1 MRILPLL
8 IVGAVVFYSC
18 DKKESSAE
26 ETQEITVSTGDSDN
40 VLEDTI
46 SANASTEI
54 IEVDQNFV
62 PSKVPIA
69 TPFPAGISKS
79 NGEPA
84 LNPAHGQP
92 YHRCEIAVGAPL
104 NSAPQQN
111 PAPQAVAPQQNSVNN
126 NININPVFPSPVPAQ
141 TTSKKPALNP
151 AHGQPHHRC
160 DIEVGAPLS

>member
-8 IVGAVVFYSC
+8 LASSVLFFSC

-26 ETQEITVSTGDSDN
+26 ETQEITVSTSDSEN
-40 VLEDTI
+40 ALADTI
-46 SANASTEI
+46 SANPSAEI

-69 TPFPAGISKS
+69 TPFPAEVGKS
-79 NGEPA
+79 NGQPA
-84 LNPAHGQP
+84 LNPPHGQP

-104 NSAPQQN
+104 NN
-111 PAPQAVAPQQNSVNN
+111 APQQNSAPQFVPQLNSANN
-126 NININPVFPSPVPAQ
+126 TINPNTISPSPVPGKAIS
-141 TTSKKPALNP
+141 TKPALNP

>member
-8 IVGAVVFYSC
+8 LASAVVFYSC

-26 ETQEITVSTGDSDN
+26 ETQEITASTSDSEN

-46 SANASTEI
+46 SANASAGIT
-54 IEVDQNFV
+54 EVDPNSV
-62 PSKVPIA
+62 PSRGPIV
-69 TPFPAGISKS
+69 TPFPAEGSKS

-104 NSAPQQN
+104 NNAPQQN
-111 PAPQAVAPQQNSVNN
+111 IAPQTVVPQQNSANST
-126 NININPVFPSPVPAQ
+126 INTTPIPTFQVPANA
-141 TTSKKPALNP
+141 TNTKPALNP

-160 DIEVGAPLS
+160 ELAVGAPLS